1 MPTPLQGGK
10 RKELMVLCCSRYEHD
25 TKVTVSAAHT
35 SHSSSLCQFLRQ
47 FCKRCPYYFH
57 ATLWLKKRRNIQLCK
72 TYEAPRALW
81 SSTGI
86 QRDLEIPTA
95 GARSVNV
102 CRASCTC
109 EPLLSHSSAAPL
121 ASLLVLQYSSY
132 LPPQDRCLCWPLPG
146 RGSPPGFHSFLPP
159 FQHLVK
165 YSFPYD
171 AFSSDQLT

>member
-109 EPLLSHSSAAPL
+109 EPLLSSCLTPLQPHWHPCWSSNTPDTCRLKTGAFAGLCLGGVPL
-121 ASLLVLQYSSY
+121 QVSIL
-132 LPPQDRCLCWPLPG
+132 
-146 RGSPPGFHSFLPP
+146 SFLP
-159 FQHLVK
+159 
-165 YSFPYD
+165 
-171 AFSSDQLT
+171 SSI